1 MTSSGMQEEK
11 RTSGTI
17 VAELKAISHD
27 VFNLMTVMYGLQE
40 TLQGVSAEDEA
51 FSRALSDFNQ
61 VVTKMQQI
69 GDRMLK
75 VYREE
80 GGLPPK
86 PAK

>member
-1 MTSSGMQEEK
+1 MQEEK
-11 RTSGTI
+11 RAGAGI
-17 VAELKAISHD
+17 VPELKAISHD

-40 TLQGVSAEDEA
+40 TLQAITSDDEA
-51 FSRALSDFNQ
+51 FSRAQSDFNQ

-75 VYREE
+75 LYREE

-86 PAK
+86 PGS